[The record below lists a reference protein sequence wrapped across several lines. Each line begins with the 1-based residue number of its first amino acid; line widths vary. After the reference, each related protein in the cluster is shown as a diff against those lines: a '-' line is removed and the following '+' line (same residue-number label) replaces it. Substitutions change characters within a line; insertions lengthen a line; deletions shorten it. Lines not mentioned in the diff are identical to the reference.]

1 MPDIDPWPPTFPG
14 TVYIIG
20 AVFVVG
26 MSCKWTY
33 NPELLMRNQLT
44 KHIQTIKLH
53 NSHKLLSYK

>member
-33 NPELLMRNQLT
+33 SQ
-44 KHIQTIKLH
+44 KV
-53 NSHKLLSYK
+53 S